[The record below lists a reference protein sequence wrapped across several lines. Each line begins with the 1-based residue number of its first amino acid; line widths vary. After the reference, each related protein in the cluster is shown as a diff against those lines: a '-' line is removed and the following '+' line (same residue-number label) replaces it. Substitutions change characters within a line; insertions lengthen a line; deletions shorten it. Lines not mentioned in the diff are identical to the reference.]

1 MENGTK
7 RGIISGVFS
16 AAALVISCIAIA
28 ICLGIRVDIKT
39 TSIDASKA
47 AAIDEV
53 AEVVEAVKTEEKAAK
68 YKAQIENGYVVVRDA
83 DGAAVKT
90 LRTPVR
96 FMTQSD
102 REYFAAGVEIFT
114 DEELAAICDDFGN

>member
-39 TSIDASKA
+39 TASVAGKS
-47 AAIDEV
+47 
-53 AEVVEAVKTEEKAAK
+53 AEVDEIADAVEAVKTEEKTAK
-68 YKAQIENGYVVVRDA
+68 YKAEIENGYVVVRGT
-83 DGAAVKT
+83 DGGAVKT
-90 LRTPVR
+90 LKTPVR
-96 FMTQSD
+96 FMTDSD
-102 REYFAAGVEIFT
+102 REYFAAGVEIFS
-114 DEELAAICDDFGN
+114 DDELAALCDDFGN

>member
-39 TSIDASKA
+39 TVLGAGKS
-47 AAIDEV
+47 
-53 AEVVEAVKTEEKAAK
+53 AEVDEIADAVEAVKTEEKTAK
-68 YKAQIENGYVVVRDA
+68 YKAEIENGYVVVRGA

-90 LRTPVR
+90 LKTPVR
-96 FMTQSD
+96 FMTDSD

-114 DEELAAICDDFGN
+114 DEELAALCDDFGN